1 MELRIL
7 CSVGRKRPNR
17 PNPTIFNR
25 LHRRPRKNPD
35 WPAGRSL
42 KHSDHFALCFQRFQ
56 SFTNEFPKSLLY
68 PQSRTGLQPATPET
82 PVPTQSQ
89 IEANRPTPKNATG
102 PATVTSPAA
111 SSQNSPKTG
120 TRTKTPPSPRKR
132 TGDPPACDTKSPFL
146 SATHSRK
153 TTYPHTRNNPG
164 FQALRHNAPAPAA
177 KSPIAHS
184 RNPLEGQLG

>member
-1 MELRIL
+1 M
-7 CSVGRKRPNR
+7 
-17 PNPTIFNR
+17 
-25 LHRRPRKNPD
+25 
-35 WPAGRSL
+35 
-42 KHSDHFALCFQRFQ
+42 
-56 SFTNEFPKSLLY
+56 
-68 PQSRTGLQPATPET
+68 
-82 PVPTQSQ
+82 PTQSQ

-153 TTYPHTRNNPG
+153 TTYPHTRNNHG
-164 FQALRHNAPAPAA
+164 FQALRHNALAQPA
-177 KSPIAHS
+177 KSPGAHS
-184 RNPLEGQLG
+184 RNPLIETPGKAARHPEGTPLPAHLAEPSPVPACPEETQPLTPPIGFVPPIASALPATYQKATAARKP